1 MPQMLEAI
9 FGNLTAE
16 RVLLFLHAY
25 DEGYARQIADTFGTS
40 LSVVQKQLHR
50 LESGGVLVS
59 RSMGRTRM
67 FTWNP
72 RYPFQA
78 QLRQLL
84 ASAMEYLPDSEIK
97 AYYRQR
103 RRPRRAG
110 KPL

>member
-1 MPQMLEAI
+1 MGRTRMFTWNPRYPFQVQLRQLLASVMEYLP
-9 FGNLTAE
+9 
-16 RVLLFLHAY
+16 VL
-25 DEGYARQIADTFGTS
+25 DGW
-40 LSVVQKQLHR
+40 
-50 LESGGVLVS
+50 SG

-72 RYPFQA
+72 RYPFQV

-84 ASAMEYLPDSEIK
+84 ASATEYLPDSEVK